1 MLLYYSLPAGKKLA
15 GFISTRRI
23 DLRTYELMFIS
34 SPNTIEEDINKLTS
48 QLEHTVTD
56 RGGKVTKIEPWGRRK
71 LAYKIEKFDEGIYT
85 LIHIEGTGHE
95 IAEVERRLRV
105 TDFVIRYISVRTDE
119 DLKRAAKVKAKR
131 KTTLAPRS
139 TDDDFDSD
147 FDGDDDL
154 DGI

>member
-1 MLLYYSLPAGKKLA
+1 M
-15 GFISTRRI
+15 
-23 DLRTYELMFIS
+23 RTYELVFIS
-34 SPNTIEEDINKLTS
+34 SPNTIEEDINKIVS
-48 QLEHTVTD
+48 QIEHTVTD

-71 LAYKIEKFDEGIYT
+71 LAYRIDKFDEGIYT

-119 DLKRAAKVKAKR
+119 DLKRAQKMKAKR
-131 KTTLAPRS
+131 KAVLVPRN

-147 FDGDDDL
+147 LNGDEDLDDDL
-154 DGI
+154 L